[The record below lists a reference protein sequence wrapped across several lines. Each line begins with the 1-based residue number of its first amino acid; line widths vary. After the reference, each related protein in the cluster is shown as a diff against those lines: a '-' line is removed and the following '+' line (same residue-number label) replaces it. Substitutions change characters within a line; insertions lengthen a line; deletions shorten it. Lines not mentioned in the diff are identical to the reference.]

1 MINDQTIL
9 SSFDDKPTLL
19 EWLKKVEDALKSDT
33 ATAVSVENPEPN
45 TYVFKITFADGSTI
59 SSGNVVFPN
68 AVQDVSIKNG
78 HIIVTQI
85 SGTQTDLGV
94 LNPYAEKIVENAET
108 NTTEIGNNVAVGG
121 DLSVNGSVV
130 GRGIVTSIGR
140 LTANNG
146 IEVHGQ
152 GYVNGTLGV
161 TGNATI
167 GGRLQADSSIISNG
181 EIRGGNISG
190 TKFLLGTEE
199 MPLVKA
205 NPTGE
210 ATETLEKIKIG
221 NVAYNVGG
229 ASENDKELTLI
240 LPYPRTSTYSSK
252 YADIEDENVWRKL
265 INYYYET
272 IKIYYNDGYP
282 LGVFHVLDHYAG
294 DGSFK
299 KAYSSIATRVRGSDS
314 SVWYGKTTGY
324 YYSIVLSLTSRDGVN
339 QVGFTNGHSFNYY
352 DLDKSKFDALYK
364 LADKPTQ
371 DGNYIL
377 KASVSGGVVTY
388 IWELQQ

>member
-1 MINDQTIL
+1 MINDNTIL

-19 EWLKKVEDALKSDT
+19 EWLKKVEDALKTDT
-33 ATAVSVENPEPN
+33 ATAVSVENPSAN

-59 SSGNVVFPN
+59 SSGNVVFPDS
-68 AVQDVSIKNG
+68 VKDVSIKNG
-78 HIIVTQI
+78 HIIVT
-85 SGTQTDLGV
+85 SVGGNVVDLGV

-152 GYVNGTLGV
+152 GYVNGDLGV
-161 TGNATI
+161 TGNAQVD
-167 GGRLQADSSIISNG
+167 GRLQVNSSIISNG

-210 ATETLEKIKIG
+210 ATETLEKVKIG
-221 NVAYNVGG
+221 DVAYKVGAIIKDTISFVGQTDDFDIYTDSTGTKVRFTIPKTNELWGFFYKNVFVT
-229 ASENDKELTLI
+229 ENGELTGTDFSKI
-240 LPYPRTSTYSSK
+240 ISSCLLVEVNDQRIRIPISK
-252 YADIEDENVWRKL
+252 QFGNTAVSHDSYVGTNVWYDSGANEIKNQAWYVHIPDNPETEQAWIRCSDAAL
-265 INYYYET
+265 TNYGSHIT
-272 IKIYYNDGYP
+272 KIT
-282 LGVFHVLDHYAG
+282 F
-294 DGSFK
+294 
-299 KAYSSIATRVRGSDS
+299 IE
-314 SVWYGKTTGY
+314 
-324 YYSIVLSLTSRDGVN
+324 
-339 QVGFTNGHSFNYY
+339 FNY
-352 DLDKSKFDALYK
+352 
-364 LADKPTQ
+364 
-371 DGNYIL
+371 
-377 KASVSGGVVTY
+377 
-388 IWELQQ
+388 E